1 MPSGVFGFEQVRHT
15 PNVPKDCFGFTHIDF
30 CCKRAGEKVERGWQ
44 KRKVSTKR
52 DRVIDI

>member
-1 MPSGVFGFEQVRHT
+1 MLSGVFGFEQVRHT
-15 PNVPKDCFGFTHIDF
+15 PNVAKDCFGFTHIDF